1 MLVLESLEHAQERGV
16 EILAEVIGHA
26 ASADAYHITQP
37 NPRADGAIRAIRWA
51 LQNARVNTED
61 IDYINAHGTSTQT
74 NDPLETLAIKTV
86 FGHKA
91 YSLPISSTKS
101 MLGHP
106 LGASGALEAIA
117 CIMSMRSGIL
127 HPTRNLD
134 NPDPTCDLDYV
145 PHNARQTLVKTVLT
159 NSFGLGGQNAALVL
173 RVFNK

>member
-1 MLVLESLEHAQERGV
+1 
-16 EILAEVIGHA
+16 
-26 ASADAYHITQP
+26 
-37 NPRADGAIRAIRWA
+37 
-51 LQNARVNTED
+51 
-61 IDYINAHGTSTQT
+61 
-74 NDPLETLAIKTV
+74 
-86 FGHKA
+86 
-91 YSLPISSTKS
+91 

-117 CIMSMRSGIL
+117 CIMSMRAGVL